1 MPGPRPKPALVLGT
15 PMALVKDRPPPSIY
29 TTLLLQLMTGVFCFI
44 ALLNRQRDLVLLTL
58 LILVIMAGARMWS
71 RISLR
76 GLRVHAQVDRSK
88 IFPGERLALGVSVE
102 NRKWLPVHVYLEMFA
117 ANDLPPT
124 EGSNDFSYECGL
136 LWHQTSNFQWHFC
149 GRRRGVFQL
158 GPVQAVAGD
167 ALGFYLNT
175 EKAYRPPIDIV
186 VYPKLVPLKPITFPR
201 KDFFG
206 LPGAKSP
213 VLDPIYIL
221 GTRDYQHCQ
230 PARYIHWKAS
240 ARHNRLQEK
249 VFEPSSQAKLL
260 FLVDVGSFA
269 ERHARDDFERALE
282 VVASLMVHCDRSGF
296 ALGFSTNGLVRGGG
310 ADIPVS
316 RGSQK
321 LSVMLEVLARL
332 EIVAQGSLRDHLR
345 LIEPLPRGLSVMSFG
360 YEENGE
366 TQALREFFAYRTI
379 PLIQVVSRSDAESR
393 AGLMPSWGSLI
404 ALRDLQMTQT
414 NAQAMSVA

>member
-1 MPGPRPKPALVLGT
+1 
-15 PMALVKDRPPPSIY
+15 MALVNDRPPPSIY
-29 TTLLLQLMTGVFCFI
+29 TTLLLQLTAGVFCFI

-76 GLRVHAQVDRSK
+76 GLKIHAQVDRSK
-88 IFPGERLALGVSVE
+88 IFPGEQLAFSVRIE

-124 EGSNDFSYECGL
+124 EDSSFTYECGL
-136 LWHQTSNFQWHFC
+136 LWHQTSDFQWHFC
-149 GRRRGVFQL
+149 GRRRGVFQI

-167 ALGFYLNT
+167 ALGFYLSA
-175 EKAYRPPIDIV
+175 EKADRPPVEIV
-186 VYPKLVPLKPITFPR
+186 VYPKLVPLKPIAFPR

-221 GTRDYQHCQ
+221 GTRDYQHRQ

-269 ERHARDDFERALE
+269 KNQARDDFEQALE
-282 VVASLMVHCDRSGF
+282 VVASQMVLCDRSGL
-296 ALGFSTNGLVRGGG
+296 ALGFSTNGLVREGE
-310 ADIPVS
+310 ADVPVS

-321 LSVMLEVLARL
+321 LSIMLEVLARL

-345 LIEPLPRGLSVMSFG
+345 LIEPLPWGLSVMSFG

-366 TQALREFFAYRTI
+366 TQALREFFAYRKI
-379 PLIQVVSRSDAESR
+379 PLIQVVNRSDAESP
-393 AGLMPSWGSLI
+393 ASLMPSWGSLI
-404 ALRDLQMTQT
+404 ALKDLQMTQT
-414 NAQAMSVA
+414 NAPAMSVA